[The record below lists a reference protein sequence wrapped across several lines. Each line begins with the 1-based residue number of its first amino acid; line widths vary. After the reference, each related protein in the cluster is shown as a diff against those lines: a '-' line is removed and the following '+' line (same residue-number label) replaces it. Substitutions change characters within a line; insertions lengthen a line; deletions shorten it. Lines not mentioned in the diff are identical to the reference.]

1 MSLINLAARTF
12 IVVDGDV
19 ERVKE
24 AIVVLDA
31 ATSTP
36 LSVTFV
42 GIGEASFE
50 NMRFTNDICQHS
62 KARDIA

>member
-1 MSLINLAARTF
+1 
-12 IVVDGDV
+12 VDGDV

-24 AIVVLDA
+24 AIEALDT

-36 LSVTFV
+36 LSGTFV
-42 GIGEASFE
+42 RIGEASFE
-50 NMRFTNDICQHS
+50 NMRFTNDVCQYM